1 MLERSKSQG
10 DPRESRIIC
19 VPCCLLLIMRK
30 ETAITRLFELEELRL
45 LILKGFSTRR
55 RVCSPNK
62 AGTFTIND
70 FGLCFSIQRKRWRF
84 FGEVRAAHGRNS
96 YSGPH
101 PSRLPSYWLFSKEAY
116 IKQQSFEEGKWSLFY
131 LYYFLIVVVV
141 SCVTGLIGEEII

>member
-1 MLERSKSQG
+1 MCAVLSVADNEERNSNNA
-10 DPRESRIIC
+10 
-19 VPCCLLLIMRK
+19 LI
-30 ETAITRLFELEELRL
+30 FELEELRL

-101 PSRLPSYWLFSKEAY
+101 PSRLSSY
-116 IKQQSFEEGKWSLFY
+116 
-131 LYYFLIVVVV
+131 
-141 SCVTGLIGEEII
+141 